1 LRFGYLIHT
10 ALCRGTEM
18 SEPFRNR
25 FLIPAE
31 TAGGDLWT
39 LRGEPLVRVI
49 GCGDEGD
56 VLPVVLA
63 IEFTEHL
70 PDPLRAALALGNPLI
85 LLGDGK
91 RAFLVRFPG

>member
-1 LRFGYLIHT
+1 MRFGYLIHAT
-10 ALCRGTEM
+10 LCRGTEM

-25 FLIPAE
+25 VLIPAE
-31 TAGGDLWT
+31 TAAGDLRT
-39 LRGEPLVRVI
+39 LRREPLVRVI

-70 PDPLRAALALGNPLI
+70 PDPLRAALALGNPLV

-91 RAFLVRFPG
+91 GAFLVDFPG